1 LVGLQ
6 HILYENSTL
15 IEGIAKRNN
24 GLQLTCEIVIPE
36 LQFYSI
42 SLYCISYVMSKD
54 IEVKSLCSPN
64 PVTEMSMTAA
74 DRLLGLRVRIPP
86 GTYISVSCEYCLLSD
101 RGLCVGLV
109 TRPEESYRLWCLCDH

>member
-1 LVGLQ
+1 MVGLQ

-74 DRLLGLRVRIPP
+74 ARLLGLRVRIPP